1 MSNITRTFFTTVVSA
16 KVYDTAREEI
26 ITCDVTMP
34 GKIAFNDC
42 KKAVEKR
49 ISVDKD
55 FTLLKVLSVNYD
67 EKLYSMT
74 EENFMRLGKPYDARN
89 KETRGTV
96 SKEIIGTVAS
106 CVVVDNDSY
115 NVETEDFMLPRKMD
129 SDTAKKYLNKTI
141 SGKTVVKVNFVE
153 VKQLYA
159 MPISVFMENA
169 EVLPPRAVKDND
181 K

>member
-1 MSNITRTFFTTVVSA
+1 MSNITRTFFSTVAAVKLFDNSS
-16 KVYDTAREEI
+16 DEI
-26 ITCDVTMP
+26 IMRDITIP
-34 GKIAFNDC
+34 GKLAAVDV
-42 KKAVEKR
+42 KKH
-49 ISVDKD
+49 IDKNPD
-55 FTLLKVLSVNYD
+55 FVWYTLLKVLSVNYD
-67 EKLYSMT
+67 EKLYSMS
-74 EENFMRLGKPYDARN
+74 EENFMRLGKPYDVRN
-89 KETRGTV
+89 KETRGSV

-141 SGKTVVKVNFVE
+141 SGKTVVKVNLVE

-159 MPISVFMENA
+159 MPVDVFMENA
-169 EVLPPRAVKDND
+169 EILPPRAVKDSD